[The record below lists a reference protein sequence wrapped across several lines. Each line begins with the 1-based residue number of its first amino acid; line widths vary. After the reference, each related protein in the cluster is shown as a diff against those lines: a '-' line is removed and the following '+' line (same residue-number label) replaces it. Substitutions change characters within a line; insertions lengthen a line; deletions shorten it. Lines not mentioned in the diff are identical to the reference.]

1 MTNSIMTEHDAKI
14 APGSGVARA
23 LSLAMALTISLPV
36 LVWPK
41 LVVTADGGVDHGWL
55 TLLMWGVTACF
66 VHGVGFVPRN
76 RLLRVALGPI
86 VAWGV
91 SLLAVVVFAKA

>member
-1 MTNSIMTEHDAKI
+1 MTNSLMTEHDPKI

-23 LSLAMALTISLPV
+23 LSLAVALAISFPV

-41 LVVTADGGVDHGWL
+41 LVVTANGSVDHGWL
-55 TLLMWGVTACF
+55 ILLMWGIAAGF

-76 RLLRVALGPI
+76 RLLRVALGPV

-91 SLLAVVVFAKA
+91 SLLAVVVFVIA